1 MPTFKAV
8 VQRHQ
13 ERKDGK
19 FPISI
24 RVIHNRQ
31 VCYLSTGLYCSR
43 SQINK
48 HTFEIKDQFIL
59 IRTGQTIRNYESA
72 LLEIDTEAMRSMSV
86 HELCA
91 FFRTNAQEL
100 DFIRYSQSIVE
111 SNPRRYR
118 ALRSALRIIQNMGIT
133 KLSAADFTSAFLRQF
148 REALEQPISN
158 GTSTRLLSES
168 TKAQYQ
174 QHLCMVF
181 RRMQKE
187 YNTEFHKVIVHDPF
201 VNMEKFRPAA
211 PDKRSLSIEQLRE
224 FFALRA
230 SNTYEQIAIDMVKMS
245 FGMCGIN
252 LFDLQRLEW
261 NNYDEQ
267 TQRVHFV
274 RHKTEG
280 AAGNRVAIS
289 IRIEPEVMEV
299 AQKYLTPRGSKYLFN
314 FGNKEPD
321 IDYSRVVYSRLKTAC
336 RKNGIG
342 TLTPY
347 QFRHTWATIARN
359 NCDVSKDDIDLCLAH
374 VGNNPMADVYI
385 RPDYS
390 RIDTAN
396 RKVLDYVFGNIQKK
410 D

>member
-13 ERKDGK
+13 ERRDGK

-31 VCYLSTGLYCSR
+31 VCYLPTGLYCTR

-59 IRTGQTIRNYESA
+59 TRTGQTIRNYEST
-72 LLEIDTEAMRSMSV
+72 LLEIDTEIMRSMGV

-100 DFIRYSQSIVE
+100 DFIGFCQTIIA

-118 ALRSALRIIQNMGIT
+118 TLHSVLRIIQNMGIT

-148 REALEQPISN
+148 QNALERPVGN
-158 GTSTRLLSES
+158 DTSKRVLTEN
-168 TKAQYQ
+168 TKAQYLQ
-174 QHLCMVF
+174 RLCMAF

-187 YNTEFHKVIVHDPF
+187 YNTEFHKVITHDPF
-201 VNMEKFRPAA
+201 VNIEKYHPAA
-211 PDKRSLSIEQLRE
+211 PKKRSLTIEQLRE
-224 FFALRA
+224 FFALKA
-230 SNTYEQIAIDMVKMS
+230 TNAKEQAAIDMVKMS

-252 LFDLQRLEW
+252 LFDLQCLEW
-261 NNYDEQ
+261 SNYDEQ

-280 AAGNRVAIS
+280 TAGSKVAIS
-289 IRIEPEVMEV
+289 IRIEPEVMAI
-299 AQKYLTPRGSKYLFN
+299 AQKYITPRGSKYLFS
-314 FGNKEPD
+314 FSNKGPSFD
-321 IDYSRVVYSRLKTAC
+321 FCATVNNRLKTAC

-342 TLTPY
+342 VLTPY

-390 RIDTAN
+390 RIDKAN
-396 RKVLDYVFGNIQKK
+396 RKVLDYVAKEIRNK